1 MVKMY
6 HSVNMCYDD
15 GKVGSLE
22 KDSSKFVDGLYERS
36 IEAMDNKLLCLSDRA
51 LCNIGLI
58 LEARLERV
66 FAYDV
71 DSRKMEDGSREVA
84 WHVLEEDGS
93 CYGECL
99 GVDLDN
105 PSDVYS
111 WIEEEAPRFRGRQNN
126 PASYIEAWGHGNNLL
141 AVYVEPYIEDKGVL
155 SPKLREVGEALAKK
169 LGVPLVVADRYVPIY
184 KA

>member
-6 HSVNMCYDD
+6 HSVNMCYSN

-22 KDSSKFVDGLYERS
+22 RDPIKFVDLLHKRS
-36 IEAMDNKLLCLSDRA
+36 LEALDGKLLCLSDRA
-51 LCNIGLI
+51 LCNVGLVV
-58 LEARLERV
+58 EAKLERI

-71 DSRKMEDGSREVA
+71 DSTRKEDGSREVA
-84 WHVLEEDGS
+84 WHVYEDDGS
-93 CYGECL
+93 CHGECL
-99 GVDLDN
+99 GVNLDN
-105 PSDVYS
+105 PEDVYN

-126 PASYIEAWGHGNNLL
+126 PASYMEAWGRAVGLE

-155 SPKLREVGEALAKK
+155 SPKLREIGEALANK
-169 LGVPLVVADRYVPIY
+169 LGVSLVIADRYVPIY